1 MDCWHG
7 HCLSHTIN
15 NQLFYQMKKPI
26 NYFQK
31 WIAVL
36 AIGFVGFACTEKED
50 ADMNEPQSQATLTAE
65 AFSSTSVSSSS
76 SRIIVNGFAT
86 REFWVGSK
94 DVEMK
99 YAAKADLLAGISLG
113 SITLRTNVNA
123 GLQTAATK
131 NQTFAIISNGE
142 VKSTIIG
149 QGRTPEGNYQEL
161 SFRLFKNTEVES
173 TDPVY
178 EKSLLIMGEVQG
190 KSSNIWLN
198 TEKMIRAKAESSQGV
213 EVDGQTEMVLIF
225 DMDKLFANVD
235 FATAVDTNADGRIDI
250 GPGAADTNAV
260 ILAQI
265 ESNLESAVILKKK

>member
-1 MDCWHG
+1 
-7 HCLSHTIN
+7 
-15 NQLFYQMKKPI
+15 MKKPI

-36 AIGFVGFACTEKED
+36 AIGFVGVACSEKED
-50 ADMNEPQSQATLTAE
+50 AEMNEPQAQATLTAE
-65 AFSSTSVSSSS
+65 AYSSSTASSSTNN
-76 SRIIVNGFAT
+76 RIIVNGFAT
-86 REFWVGSK
+86 SEFWVGSK

-123 GLQTAATK
+123 GLQTASTK
-131 NQTFAIISNGE
+131 NQTYAVVSNGQI
-142 VKSTIIG
+142 KSSTIG
-149 QGRTPEGNYQEL
+149 QGRTPEGNYQEV

-173 TDPVY
+173 SDPVF

-198 TEKMIRAKAESSQGV
+198 TEKMIRAKAESNQGV
-213 EVDGQTEMVLIF
+213 EVDGQTEMVLVF

-235 FATAVDTNADGRIDI
+235 FSTAVDTNADGRIDI
-250 GPGAADTNAV
+250 GPGAADTNAI